1 MTFCKHGLVAGL
13 LLAGLAATA
22 AAAPLLQDATLA
34 LVLDS
39 DLPAA
44 RVASL
49 PARLAG
55 AGQPVGLLGDG
66 SGLAHSEPR
75 QADLQTDL
83 QTDLQD
89 DLALLGLPATTPV
102 LTGQPRGPVSSLLD
116 GLPLHMAM
124 SGAGQPRGLLPQP
137 GGLLP
142 QPAGQLPQPG
152 GAVQP
157 LPGQTGPVAQLAPH
171 ADVQPPASRSAMPA
185 DAPVASP
192 GLAAW
197 VLDRLSA
204 DVWAQLA
211 ALVSAGGA
219 ALGWVLLGRNTARGG
234 PAVPAPTPKPGPKR
248 RRVAYRL

>member
-55 AGQPVGLLGDG
+55 AGLPVGPLGDG

-102 LTGQPRGPVSSLLD
+102 LTGQPRGPVSALLD

-124 SGAGQPRGLLPQP
+124 SGAGQPAGLLPP
-137 GGLLP
+137 
-142 QPAGQLPQPG
+142 PAGQLPQPA

-157 LPGQTGPVAQLAPH
+157 LPGQTGPVAQLAPG

-211 ALVSAGGA
+211 ALVTAGGA

>member
-22 AAAPLLQDATLA
+22 AAEPLLQDATLA

-55 AGQPVGLLGDG
+55 AGQPVGLLADG

-75 QADLQTDL
+75 QADL

-102 LTGQPRGPVSSLLD
+102 LTGQPRGPVSALLD

-124 SGAGQPRGLLPQP
+124 SGAGQPAGLLPQP

-142 QPAGQLPQPG
+142 QPAD
-152 GAVQP
+152 AVQP
-157 LPGQTGPVAQLAPH
+157 LPGQTGPVAQLAPG

-211 ALVSAGGA
+211 ALVTAGGA

>member
-44 RVASL
+44 WVASL

-55 AGQPVGLLGDG
+55 AGLPVGPLGDG

-75 QADLQTDL
+75 QADL

-102 LTGQPRGPVSSLLD
+102 LTGQPRGPVSALLD

-137 GGLLP
+137 AGL
-142 QPAGQLPQPG
+142 LPQPG

-157 LPGQTGPVAQLAPH
+157 LPGQTGRVAQLAPH

-185 DAPVASP
+185 GAPVASP
-192 GLAAW
+192 ALAAW

-204 DVWAQLA
+204 DVWARLA
-211 ALVSAGGA
+211 VLVTGGGA

-248 RRVAYRL
+248 RRAAYRL

>member
-22 AAAPLLQDATLA
+22 AAEPLLQDATLA

-55 AGQPVGLLGDG
+55 AGQPVGLLADG

-75 QADLQTDL
+75 QADLQADL

-102 LTGQPRGPVSSLLD
+102 LTGQPRGPVSALLD

-124 SGAGQPRGLLPQP
+124 SGAGQPAGLLPQP

-142 QPAGQLPQPG
+142 QPAD
-152 GAVQP
+152 AVQP
-157 LPGQTGPVAQLAPH
+157 LPGQTGPVAQLAPG

-211 ALVSAGGA
+211 ALVTAGGA